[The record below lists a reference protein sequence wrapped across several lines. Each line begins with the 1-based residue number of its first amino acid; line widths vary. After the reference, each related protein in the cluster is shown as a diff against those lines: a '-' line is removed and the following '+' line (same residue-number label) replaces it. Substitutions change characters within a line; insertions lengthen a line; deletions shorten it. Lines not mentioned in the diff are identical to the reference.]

1 LTRVN
6 FSVLYHI
13 DIKTQGV
20 HMDIDNFVNSC
31 LKITAKE
38 NLFIEND
45 LNSTQS
51 KTIQELIN
59 EKENSTEEKDKTQQ
73 ETK

>member
-1 LTRVN
+1 M
-6 FSVLYHI
+6 S
-13 DIKTQGV
+13 
-20 HMDIDNFVNSC
+20 IDNFINSC
-31 LKITAKE
+31 LKVTAKE

-59 EKENSTEEKDKTQQ
+59 EKENSTKENSTKEI
-73 ETK
+73 ET

>member
-13 DIKTQGV
+13 DIKKQGV

>member
-1 LTRVN
+1 
-6 FSVLYHI
+6 
-13 DIKTQGV
+13 
-20 HMDIDNFVNSC
+20 MDIDNFVNSC